1 MSRHNRKVP
10 TSFFYHFTRDVCAFS
25 NKWAKGRIVSVL
37 EGGYSDKAL
46 LSGAMAHLTGLVDGE
61 DAFDTN
67 ESRETWW
74 SPENVQMASSSGHK
88 Y

>member
-1 MSRHNRKVP
+1 M
-10 TSFFYHFTRDVCAFS
+10 
-25 NKWAKGRIVSVL
+25 SVL